1 MNRNDKRDEGD
12 DDMTVA
18 EIRKSIKSKN
28 HTRIVPHLNS
38 VNGKF
43 KIDSKDPKQV
53 KWFEEFK
60 K

>member
-1 MNRNDKRDEGD
+1 MDRDGKRDKGD
-12 DDMTVA
+12 KDMTVA

-28 HTRIVPHLNS
+28 HTRIIPHLNS
-38 VNGKF
+38 VNGKV

>member
-1 MNRNDKRDEGD
+1 MNRNDKSDKGDE
-12 DDMTVA
+12 DMTVA
-18 EIRKSIKSKN
+18 EIRKSIKSKK
-28 HTRIVPHLNS
+28 HTRIIPHLNL
-38 VNGKF
+38 VNGKV